1 MKSMRLTKEERAIE
15 KALLGGKYKDAS
27 REEFDRVAGMVAQ
40 FKKDSVLNVRVNG
53 NALDNFKKKA
63 RARGIPYQTMVAELI
78 RIYSA

>member
-1 MKSMRLTKEERAIE
+1 MKPMHLTKEERAIE
-15 KALLGGKYKDAS
+15 KALLRGEYKPVSKA
-27 REEFDRVAGMVAQ
+27 EFDRVAAMIAQ

-53 NALDNFKKKA
+53 NALNNFKKKA